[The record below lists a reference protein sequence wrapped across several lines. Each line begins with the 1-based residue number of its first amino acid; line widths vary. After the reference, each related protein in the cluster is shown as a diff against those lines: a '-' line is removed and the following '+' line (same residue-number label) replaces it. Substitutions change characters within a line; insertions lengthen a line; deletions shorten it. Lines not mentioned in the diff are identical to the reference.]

1 MTLTLTSPLSF
12 DLSGWPDDDLTPFQI
27 LVVDDNSSNRELLE
41 SYLEA
46 EGYAVLLATNGQE
59 ALRLISENH
68 PDLVLLDVMMPGL
81 SGYDVCRTIKEDSV
95 LRLTPIIL
103 LTALNSL
110 EDRLTG
116 LEAGADDF
124 LAKPCNRVELFT
136 RIRALTRVKRLNDR
150 LESAENVLLAFAR
163 AIEAKDPYTE
173 GHVERVSRMAR
184 ALGERL
190 GLSRRECD
198 VLVMAGFLHDVGKIG
213 VREAILL
220 KPGPL
225 TAEERREVERHSVL
239 GEEICRP
246 LRSAAVLLGV
256 IRHHHER
263 IDGTGYPDGLVG
275 EAIPVAA
282 RILAIVDAFDAM
294 TSDRPY
300 RQAMSVDLAIG
311 VLRDGAGKQWDAK
324 MVEVFIAM
332 CLSERSG

>member
-1 MTLTLTSPLSF
+1 
-12 DLSGWPDDDLTPFQI
+12 
-27 LVVDDNSSNRELLE
+27 V
-41 SYLEA
+41 
-46 EGYAVLLATNGQE
+46 
-59 ALRLISENH
+59 
-68 PDLVLLDVMMPGL
+68 LDVMMPGL
-81 SGYDVCRTIKEDSV
+81 SGYEVCQAIKQDDAI
-95 LRLTPIIL
+95 RLTPVIL

-116 LEAGADDF
+116 LEAGADEF
-124 LAKPCNRVELFT
+124 LAKPCNRLELFT

-150 LESAENVLLAFAR
+150 LENAENVLRAFAR

-190 GLSRRECD
+190 GLPRRELD
-198 VLVMAGFLHDVGKIG
+198 ALVMAGFLHDVGKIG

-225 TAEERREVERHSVL
+225 TAEERREVERHSAL

-246 LRSAAVLLGV
+246 LRSAAGMLAA

-263 IDGTGYPDGLVG
+263 IDGTGYPDRIAGN
-275 EAIPVAA
+275 AIPVAA
-282 RILAIVDAFDAM
+282 RVLAIADAFDAM

-300 RQAMSVDLAIG
+300 RRAMQTDLA
-311 VLRDGAGKQWDAK
+311 LALLLEGAGTQWDAA
-324 MVEVFIAM
+324 MVTMFVSLIE
-332 CLSERSG
+332 SE